1 MNHLNR
7 QQSAAERRRKIAAR
21 IGIGILSIIVLS
33 VVALFPPY
41 RPIAPSGKYEVT
53 TVRHTYIDPN
63 RIEGFNDNGE
73 HRKVNVV
80 FWFPE
85 NARDGEKFPLVVFS
99 HGGLGTEN
107 SNESLYL
114 ELASHGYVVGSIGHP
129 YHTLWTKDEAGRTTL
144 INGDYFKDIQREN
157 AKKDKEQS
165 LRLYGEW
172 MKTRTEDINFVIDT
186 IVANAADKDAGVSAL
201 VDTGKIGV
209 IGHSLGGSAMLAI
222 PRQRNDVDAVIA
234 LESPFLY
241 DIVGVDNNEFVWSDQ
256 PYLAPTLNIYSDS
269 SWNHLSEWSQYAR
282 NYEYL
287 SSPPENIHNL
297 YLSGAGHFSL
307 TDLSLASPLLTRLFE
322 GGQANHDREGYL
334 RRVNLACLEFFDR
347 YLKNI
352 DEATEGKR

>member
-1 MNHLNR
+1 M
-7 QQSAAERRRKIAAR
+7 
-21 IGIGILSIIVLS
+21 
-33 VVALFPPY
+33 
-41 RPIAPSGKYEVT
+41 
-53 TVRHTYIDPN
+53 
-63 RIEGFNDNGE
+63 
-73 HRKVNVV
+73 
-80 FWFPE
+80 
-85 NARDGEKFPLVVFS
+85 
-99 HGGLGTEN
+99 
-107 SNESLYL
+107 
-114 ELASHGYVVGSIGHP
+114 
-129 YHTLWTKDEAGRTTL
+129 
-144 INGDYFKDIQREN
+144 INGDYFKDIQRET
-157 AKKDKEQS
+157 AKKVKEQS

-172 MKTRTEDINFVIDT
+172 MKTRTEDINCVIDT
-186 IVANAADKDAGVSAL
+186 IVANAADKDAGVYAL

-222 PRQRNDVDAVIA
+222 PRQRKDVDAVIA

-241 DIVGVDNNEFVWSDQ
+241 DIVGVDNKEFVWSDQ
-256 PYLAPTLNIYSDS
+256 PYPAPTLNIYSDS

-334 RRVNLACLEFFDR
+334 RRVNVACLEFFDR